1 MYVKIYVHLLLL
13 ERNLLMIIPEE
24 ESKKKNYICS
34 SLVNGSTLQGNVLLD
49 SCCFGAMIAEDIGL
63 ITLDLTRRIN

>member
-24 ESKKKNYICS
+24 ESKKKII
-34 SLVNGSTLQGNVLLD
+34 LVNGSTLRGSVLLD
-49 SCCFGAMIAEDIGL
+49 SCCFGAMIVEDIGL
-63 ITLDLTRRIN
+63 ITLDLTSRIN